1 MLKFII
7 CIIISIIILSMA
19 YSIGIKKRLN
29 LISLVDEN
37 KLKNKTKKE
46 INKASIIMGMGYLN
60 IFILFMIMNLSYK
73 FSLIAFT
80 LLMVHVT
87 QLLLNQQNSI
97 NRLIRL

>member
-1 MLKFII
+1 MGDIMLKFII

-80 LLMVHVT
+80 LLILDILGMF
-87 QLLLNQQNSI
+87 I
-97 NRLIRL
+97 YIYKMF

>member
-1 MLKFII
+1 MLRLIVY
-7 CIIISIIILSMA
+7 IIISIIILSMA

-29 LISLVDEN
+29 LISLLDEN

-60 IFILFMIMNLSYK
+60 IFILFMILNLSYK

-80 LLMVHVT
+80 LLILDIFCMF
-87 QLLLNQQNSI
+87 I
-97 NRLIRL
+97 YIYKMF

>member
-1 MLKFII
+1 MGDIMLKFII

-80 LLMVHVT
+80 LLILDIFCMF
-87 QLLLNQQNSI
+87 I
-97 NRLIRL
+97 YIYKMF

>member
-80 LLMVHVT
+80 LLILDILGMC
-87 QLLLNQQNSI
+87 I
-97 NRLIRL
+97 YIYKMF

>member
-80 LLMVHVT
+80 LLILDIFCMF
-87 QLLLNQQNSI
+87 I
-97 NRLIRL
+97 YIYKMF

>member
-29 LISLVDEN
+29 LISLVDE
-37 KLKNKTKKE
+37 NKTKKE

-80 LLMVHVT
+80 LLILDILGMC
-87 QLLLNQQNSI
+87 I
-97 NRLIRL
+97 YIYKMF

>member
-80 LLMVHVT
+80 LLIIDIFCMC
-87 QLLLNQQNSI
+87 I
-97 NRLIRL
+97 YIYKMF

>member
-1 MLKFII
+1 MGDIMLKFII

-46 INKASIIMGMGYLN
+46 INNASIIMGMGYLN

-80 LLMVHVT
+80 LLILDILGMC
-87 QLLLNQQNSI
+87 I
-97 NRLIRL
+97 YIYKMF

>member
-1 MLKFII
+1 
-7 CIIISIIILSMA
+7 MA

-80 LLMVHVT
+80 LLILGIFCMC
-87 QLLLNQQNSI
+87 I
-97 NRLIRL
+97 YIYKMF

>member
-60 IFILFMIMNLSYK
+60 IFILFLIMNLSYK

-80 LLMVHVT
+80 LLIIDIFCMC
-87 QLLLNQQNSI
+87 I
-97 NRLIRL
+97 YIYKMF

>member
-80 LLMVHVT
+80 LLILDIFCMC
-87 QLLLNQQNSI
+87 I
-97 NRLIRL
+97 YIYKMF

>member
-80 LLMVHVT
+80 LLILDILGMF
-87 QLLLNQQNSI
+87 I
-97 NRLIRL
+97 YIYKMF

>member
-80 LLMVHVT
+80 LLILGIFCMC
-87 QLLLNQQNSI
+87 I
-97 NRLIRL
+97 YIYKMF